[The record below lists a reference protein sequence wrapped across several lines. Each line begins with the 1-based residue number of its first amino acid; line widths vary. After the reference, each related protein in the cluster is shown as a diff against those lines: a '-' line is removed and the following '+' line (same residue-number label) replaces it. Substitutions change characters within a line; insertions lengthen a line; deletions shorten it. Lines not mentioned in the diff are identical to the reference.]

1 MSLSSGEPAGPPHEI
16 GEMPKKTKYVEDI
29 KWRPHSREFAALT
42 TGGRVFVFE
51 SPDFKTIASDM
62 ILLHGWRLAYSPD
75 GRLLAAGKSTTSED
89 FDPAP
94 PDAGNIAIVDS
105 QTLSLIGSK
114 RLAKYTQVVT
124 HIAFLN
130 NADVVLQHL
139 SGRLLS
145 GCRTPRAIRTTVVL
159 QLSSS
164 LQSAACFSRW
174 ERPGHSRWARCD
186 PAAPSMTSGF
196 SPSALRSR
204 QRSGNQLHV
213 VSCKVQK
220 PVVQPRTKSFGASV
234 VSFGCK
240 GWPSAFRGTST
251 RNHAPEQPRI
261 A

>member
-1 MSLSSGEPAGPPHEI
+1 LSLSSGEPAGPPHEI

-130 NADVVLQHL
+130 NATLFFSTYRDVYSLDVAHL
-139 SGRLLS
+139 GQSEPQLFYS
-145 GCRTPRAIRTTVVL
+145 CRAV
-159 QLSSS
+159 
-164 LQSAACFSRW
+164 C
-174 ERPGHSRWARCD
+174 
-186 PAAPSMTSGF
+186 
-196 SPSALRSR
+196 
-204 QRSGNQLHV
+204 NQLR
-213 VSCKVQK
+213 VSPDGKDL
-220 PVVQPRTKSFGASV
+220 A
-234 VSFGCK
+234 
-240 GWPSAFRGTST
+240 
-251 RNHAPEQPRI
+251 I
-261 A
+261 ADGHDVILRHLQ